1 MVERLLLAAALAA
14 ALPPQA
20 LADTFACRGRDPAW
34 ELLGQ
39 GDQAMLTRDRTPGHR
54 LLTGKSATLQA
65 EGVVVWRGRSTDG
78 QPDVVVTMLKGACTD
93 PRAGDISGYLGIVSP
108 SNGDPFVGCCSFGP
122 QPVTT
127 ADASPPAPGAPP
139 ARAVAAPA
147 PLQAPSAPPART
159 VAPPAPLQ
167 APEPQVDDAPPP
179 RPRLPTP
186 SRRHLLRHRPRR
198 RQVLRRPSRLPP
210 SGPAPPPASP
220 PTRPPACGCAPGPT
234 RTRPRSAR
242 SLAGGRSWCATSR
255 CTAAR
260 PGTGSRAGAC
270 RPPPGCAATSWKAAE
285 SGARPGG
292 GGGMDELLRKPAR
305 EVVRLLGRREVG
317 AGRAGPLGAGADR
330 RGRPAGER
338 GADGLRRARAGAG
351 EGDRGGTTAGGPA
364 RLAGRAAGASSRT

>member
-127 ADASPPAPGAPP
+127 ADASPPAPSAPP

-147 PLQAPSAPPART
+147 PLQAP
-159 VAPPAPLQ
+159 
-167 APEPQVDDAPPP
+167 EPQVDDAPAPAP
-179 RPRLPTP
+179 APAAHAEL
-186 SRRHLLRHRPRR
+186 
-198 RQVLRRPSRLPP
+198 
-210 SGPAPPPASP
+210 PAPPPA
-220 PTRPPACGCAPGPT
+220 PPAPAAGAAPAKPAAAFRPGSTARVAADPT
-234 RTRPRSAR
+234 SSVRLR
-242 SLAGGRSWCATSR
+242 
-255 CTAAR
+255 AR
-260 PGTGSRAGAC
+260 PDAHAPAVGTI
-270 RPPPGCAATSWKAAE
+270 
-285 SGARPGG
+285 PGG
-292 GGGMDELLRKPAR
+292 R
-305 EVVRLLGRREVG
+305 EVVVRDVEMHGGEAWYRVKGRGVPATAWLRGDLL
-317 AGRAGPLGAGADR
+317 
-330 RGRPAGER
+330 
-338 GADGLRRARAGAG
+338 
-351 EGDRGGTTAGGPA
+351 EGG
-364 RLAGRAAGASSRT
+364 

>member
-1 MVERLLLAAALAA
+1 MVERLLLAAALTA

-127 ADASPPAPGAPP
+127 ANASPPAPAAPPARAVAAPAPAPLQPPSAPP

-147 PLQAPSAPPART
+147 PLQAP
-159 VAPPAPLQ
+159 
-167 APEPQVDDAPPP
+167 EPQVDDAPAPAP
-179 RPRLPTP
+179 AAHAE
-186 SRRHLLRHRPRR
+186 S
-198 RQVLRRPSRLPP
+198 
-210 SGPAPPPASP
+210 PAPPPA
-220 PTRPPACGCAPGPT
+220 PPAPAAGAAPAKAAAAFRPGSTARVAADPT
-234 RTRPRSAR
+234 SSVRLR
-242 SLAGGRSWCATSR
+242 
-255 CTAAR
+255 AR
-260 PGTGSRAGAC
+260 PDAHAPAVGTI
-270 RPPPGCAATSWKAAE
+270 
-285 SGARPGG
+285 PGG
-292 GGGMDELLRKPAR
+292 R
-305 EVVRLLGRREVG
+305 EVVVRDVEMHGGEAWYRVKGRGVPATAWLRGDLL
-317 AGRAGPLGAGADR
+317 
-330 RGRPAGER
+330 
-338 GADGLRRARAGAG
+338 
-351 EGDRGGTTAGGPA
+351 EGG
-364 RLAGRAAGASSRT
+364 